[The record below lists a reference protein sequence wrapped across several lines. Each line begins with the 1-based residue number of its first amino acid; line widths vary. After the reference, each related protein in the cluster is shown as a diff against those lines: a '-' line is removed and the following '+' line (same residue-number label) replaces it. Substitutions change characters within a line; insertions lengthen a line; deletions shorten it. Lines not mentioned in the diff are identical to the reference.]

1 MSERI
6 NEKREVL
13 NKEKATIN
21 GLKKKVFDIVDLVG
35 MDEEKVQ
42 KRVDAALRSEYGRI
56 NGMVNLL
63 AAIVNWPADQGDGS
77 AVGENRRTIE
87 EKLGLD
93 LMLLEDIRTYRGFHT
108 FHTDELEIIDGIEP
122 QYEDYADYVTILLED
137 MDLTPGRVTIDP
149 TTWSRTEARTK
160 QKVATDIELM
170 KAAVERH
177 KALIEN
183 YSN

>member
-6 NEKREVL
+6 QSKREVL
-13 NKEKATIN
+13 NQEKATIN
-21 GLKKKVFDIVDLVG
+21 ALKKTVFAIVDLVG

-63 AAIVNWPADQGDGS
+63 AAITNWPADQGDGS
-77 AVGENRRTIE
+77 AIGENRRTIE

-108 FHTDELEIIDGIEP
+108 FATDELEVIDGMEP
-122 QYEDYADYVTILLED
+122 NYEDYSDYVTILLED
-137 MDLTPGRVTIDP
+137 MNLTPGRVSINP
-149 TTWSRTEARTK
+149 TTWARTEARTK
-160 QKVATDIELM
+160 QKVSTDIELM

-177 KALIEN
+177 KALIEAYN
-183 YSN
+183 S